1 MNTKEVA
8 VMLFGVIGF
17 PIFGLICFGDEPS
30 ISNWVLVPI
39 CAVVGFFA
47 SMMTIGNLNSSNSGS
62 TNARN
67 QSNAYMAASVLQ
79 RQQMKKELDE
89 VNQKLDDIDDSFGG

>member
-1 MNTKEVA
+1 MKEIVA
-8 VMLFGVIGF
+8 ILIG
-17 PIFGLICFGDEPS
+17 
-30 ISNWVLVPI
+30 
-39 CAVVGFFA
+39 VVGFPVVGYFLFRNEMSIWAIIPIFSGVGFIA
-47 SMMTIGNLNSSNSGS
+47 SLMTIGNLNSPSGGS
-62 TNARN
+62 SNARN